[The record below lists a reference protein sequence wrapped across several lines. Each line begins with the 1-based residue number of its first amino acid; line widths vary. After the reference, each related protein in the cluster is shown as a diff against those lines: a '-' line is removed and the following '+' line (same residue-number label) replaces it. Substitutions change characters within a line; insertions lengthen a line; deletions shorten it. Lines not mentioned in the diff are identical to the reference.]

1 VTIIITIFL
10 QVLLFKNGQPILRVE
25 RGTTLSVIKLLYQA
39 DPRNKG
45 TVIALRPDTDDPLPC
60 VLTLDQSP
68 LEEAKYE
75 IITHEPS
82 RNSTQPAAREAT
94 NSTLFSDGKCSNLTR
109 LPFSKMPVDPS
120 QGTSLAEAQV
130 AQPVNHGTPLTVSI
144 SPEGNTKT
152 SANHRDNSSSSLLLA
167 RRDESH
173 FPSRSSILSISR
185 RKKTVRKSVIPR
197 KMSPSSSPGLG
208 LNGKVIHGT
217 HLQQGEVGLPARH
230 SETIG
235 SPGLCDSTE
244 NGSLRPS
251 MEDTGEDMEVVTQ
264 HRENHGSDAVA
275 AFSVE
280 DSISYA
286 NFPTLESSSTNG
298 SSPAISEGHP
308 ALIDIHSDSR
318 ETSGGENDSDTNF
331 VSSENS
337 PPQNHPVMAQGSHR
351 NNRQGSVVDSEETQ
365 CSRTQAPI
373 VVLQNTVQVKTEP
386 NEVVP
391 LSNNLSPEQNSKE
404 YHSRSGVSSEREG
417 REVISTVEGFSLGQ
431 QNVMPT
437 SSQKGHANSQEI
449 HPGSSQMPRV
459 VNVVGAS
466 QDHDNQMETSQH
478 LHSGTH
484 YMDLKEYSC
493 DICHKQF
500 DSANSVLRHKRSHT
514 GDRPYICKICGWGF
528 NLSGN
533 LNQHLAIHQ
542 KVKPFKCVYCGKT
555 FARSNVLKAHVRCHT
570 GERPFQC
577 QLCGSKFIIGH
588 NLKKHMVTRHGIKE
602 DDKMFSQNDAPD
614 DNGRSH
620 DDNIFPQ
627 NNSSHENG
635 RYQHNDKDENL
646 SMSQS

>member
-1 VTIIITIFL
+1 
-10 QVLLFKNGQPILRVE
+10 
-25 RGTTLSVIKLLYQA
+25 
-39 DPRNKG
+39 
-45 TVIALRPDTDDPLPC
+45 
-60 VLTLDQSP
+60 
-68 LEEAKYE
+68 
-75 IITHEPS
+75 
-82 RNSTQPAAREAT
+82 
-94 NSTLFSDGKCSNLTR
+94 
-109 LPFSKMPVDPS
+109 MPVDPS
-120 QGTSLAEAQV
+120 QGTSLAVGQV
-130 AQPVNHGTPLTVSI
+130 GQPVNHGTPLTVSI

-173 FPSRSSILSISR
+173 FPSRSSIPSISR
-185 RKKTVRKSVIPR
+185 RKKTARKSVFPR
-197 KMSPSSSPGLG
+197 KVSPTSSPNLS
-208 LNGKVIHGT
+208 LNGKAIHGM
-217 HLQQGEVGLPARH
+217 HFQREVGLSARH
-230 SETIG
+230 TETVD

-251 MEDTGEDMEVVTQ
+251 MEEAGEEMEVLTQ

-280 DSISYA
+280 DSASYA

-337 PPQNHPVMAQGSHR
+337 PAQHHSVIAQNSHR
-351 NNRQGSVVDSEETQ
+351 NNKQGSIVDNEETQ
-365 CSRTQAPI
+365 CSRTQTPI

-386 NEVVP
+386 NEVAP
-391 LSNNLSPEQNSKE
+391 LSNNQSPEQNSKE
-404 YHSRSGVSSEREG
+404 VNQSHSGVNSEREG
-417 REVISTVEGFSLGQ
+417 RDVISAVEGFPLSQ
-431 QNVMPT
+431 HHVVPT
-437 SSQKGHANSQEI
+437 SSQEGHANSQQI
-449 HPGSSQMPRV
+449 HPGSSLMPRV

-466 QDHDNQMETSQH
+466 MDHDDQMETSHH
-478 LHSGTH
+478 LHSGAH

-602 DDKMFSQNDAPD
+602 DDRMFSQNDAPD
-614 DNGRSH
+614 DSGRSH

-627 NNSSHENG
+627 NNSSHENS

>member
-1 VTIIITIFL
+1 M
-10 QVLLFKNGQPILRVE
+10 Q
-25 RGTTLSVIKLLYQA
+25 
-39 DPRNKG
+39 
-45 TVIALRPDTDDPLPC
+45 
-60 VLTLDQSP
+60 
-68 LEEAKYE
+68 
-75 IITHEPS
+75 
-82 RNSTQPAAREAT
+82 
-94 NSTLFSDGKCSNLTR
+94 
-109 LPFSKMPVDPS
+109 VDPS
-120 QGTSLAEAQV
+120 QGTSLAVAQV
-130 AQPVNHGTPLTVSI
+130 GQSVNHGTPLTVNI

-152 SANHRDNSSSSLLLA
+152 SSNHRDNSNSSLLLA

-173 FPSRSSILSISR
+173 FPSHSSILSMSR

-197 KMSPSSSPGLG
+197 KMSPSSSPSRS
-208 LNGKVIHGT
+208 LNGKAIHGM
-217 HLQQGEVGLPARH
+217 HFQQGELGVSVRH
-230 SETIG
+230 SESAG

-251 MEDTGEDMEVVTQ
+251 MEETGEEMEVVTQ
-264 HRENHGSDAVA
+264 HKENHDSDGVA
-275 AFSVE
+275 AFPIE
-280 DSISYA
+280 DSTSFA

-337 PPQNHPVMAQGSHR
+337 PPQNHPVTAQGLHR
-351 NNRQGSVVDSEETQ
+351 NNTQGSVIHNEKTQ
-365 CSRTQAPI
+365 CSGTQTPI
-373 VVLQNTVQVKTEP
+373 IVLQNTVQVKTEP
-386 NEVVP
+386 HEVAP
-391 LSNNLSPEQNSKE
+391 LSNNLSPEQNNQE
-404 YHSRSGVSSEREG
+404 YRSHSGVSSEREG
-417 REVISTVEGFSLGQ
+417 REVISSVEGFSHGQ

-437 SSQKGHANSQEI
+437 SSQEGHANSQQI
-449 HPGSSQMPRV
+449 HPGSTQMPRV
-459 VNVVGAS
+459 VNVMGAS
-466 QDHDNQMETSQH
+466 LDHDDQTESSH
-478 LHSGTH
+478 HPHSGLH
-484 YMDLKEYSC
+484 FMDLKEYSC
-493 DICHKQF
+493 DICQKQF

-602 DDKMFSQNDAPD
+602 DDRMFLQKDAPD
-614 DNGRSH
+614 DSGRSN

-627 NNSSHENG
+627 NNSPRENG

>member
-1 VTIIITIFL
+1 M
-10 QVLLFKNGQPILRVE
+10 PI
-25 RGTTLSVIKLLYQA
+25 
-39 DPRNKG
+39 
-45 TVIALRPDTDDPLPC
+45 
-60 VLTLDQSP
+60 
-68 LEEAKYE
+68 
-75 IITHEPS
+75 
-82 RNSTQPAAREAT
+82 
-94 NSTLFSDGKCSNLTR
+94 
-109 LPFSKMPVDPS
+109 DPS
-120 QGTSLAEAQV
+120 QGTSLAVAQV
-130 AQPVNHGTPLTVSI
+130 GQPVNHGTPLTVNI
-144 SPEGNTKT
+144 SPEDNTKI
-152 SANHRDNSSSSLLLA
+152 SGNHRDNSSSSLLLA

-173 FPSRSSILSISR
+173 FPSRSSILSISC

-197 KMSPSSSPGLG
+197 KMSPSSSPSLG
-208 LNGKVIHGT
+208 LNGKAIHGM
-217 HLQQGEVGLPARH
+217 HFQQGEVG
-230 SETIG
+230 TVG

-251 MEDTGEDMEVVTQ
+251 MEETGEDMEVVTQ

-280 DSISYA
+280 DSTSYA

-318 ETSGGENDSDTNF
+318 ETSGGENDSDTN
-331 VSSENS
+331 VVCSENS
-337 PPQNHPVMAQGSHR
+337 PPQNHSITAQGLNR
-351 NNRQGSVVDSEETQ
+351 NNRQGSVVDNEETQ
-365 CSRTQAPI
+365 YSRTQGPI

-391 LSNNLSPEQNSKE
+391 LSNNLPPEQNSKE
-404 YHSRSGVSSEREG
+404 YQSHSGVRSEREG
-417 REVISTVEGFSLGQ
+417 REVISSVEGFPLGQ
-431 QNVMPT
+431 QNVVPT
-437 SSQKGHANSQEI
+437 SSPEGHTNSQQV

-459 VNVVGAS
+459 VNVLGAT
-466 QDHDNQMETSQH
+466 QDHDDQMETSHH
-478 LHSGTH
+478 LHSGAH

-493 DICHKQF
+493 DVCHKQF

-602 DDKMFSQNDAPD
+602 DDKMFSQTDAPD
-614 DNGRSH
+614 DSERPH
-620 DDNIFPQ
+620 DDEIFPQ
-627 NNSSHENG
+627 NNSSRENG
-635 RYQHNDKDENL
+635 RYHHNDKDENL